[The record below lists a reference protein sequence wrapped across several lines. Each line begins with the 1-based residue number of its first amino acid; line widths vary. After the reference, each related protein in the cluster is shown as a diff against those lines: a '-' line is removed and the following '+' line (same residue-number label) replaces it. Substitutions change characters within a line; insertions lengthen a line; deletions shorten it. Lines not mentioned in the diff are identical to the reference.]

1 MNRKTF
7 YYHFEDIYA
16 LLHWMLQEEA
26 IEVVRNFDLLV
37 DYEDA
42 IIFVVDY
49 IENNDH
55 ILNCALDSIGLDEM
69 KRFLYADFIGAGE
82 SLISSAEE
90 KFAVTLDPPYKR
102 FLTEFFTEA
111 LAGILWIGSKIT
123 GGKIAM
129 KSSRYLSVT
138 VRRSLEGIFLGL
150 QEG

>member
-49 IENNDH
+49 IENGFFPI
-55 ILNCALDSIGLDEM
+55 ILFRDAANVLFVCREM
-69 KRFLYADFIGAGE
+69 
-82 SLISSAEE
+82 
-90 KFAVTLDPPYKR
+90 
-102 FLTEFFTEA
+102 
-111 LAGILWIGSKIT
+111 
-123 GGKIAM
+123 
-129 KSSRYLSVT
+129 SSRFIYMPPTVALSVLIISAYPLLFQPSRPDKCPVFVVEAGHQT
-138 VRRSLEGIFLGL
+138 APV
-150 QEG
+150 